1 MAEATAGATDSFP
14 LADRPRLR
22 PIEVIP
28 RQERGRRVFVLRDP
42 SDTSIDSLT
51 VSEGAAQVLALLA
64 DGRRTVA
71 ELSSALV
78 LRGVVITESQLRTF
92 LTQLDEGGYL
102 EGPRAAF
109 RFEQRRSK
117 FLAEPARPAVH
128 TGAYSADPDEL
139 RRMLRAGYLD
149 PDGPGDTPQEPGRG
163 QEPPPLRAAIAPHV
177 DLHRGAPTY
186 SWAYKALAEAQPA
199 ELYVVLG
206 TCHTP
211 VDGHFAATRKA
222 YATPLGPVPADID
235 FLDRLERGWGRDLYQ
250 GEFSHAGEHSIEFQ
264 AVYLRALGLAGE
276 GIAPIV
282 PILCD
287 SLHSI
292 VAPGQSPGETD
303 IVSSF
308 LTALQQAL
316 ATDGRRMTL
325 IAAVDLAH
333 IGPQFGDSWSVD
345 LQHQAR
351 VRTADLEM
359 LDLVIAPDADAYY
372 AQVMRD
378 RDARRICGLT
388 PIYLLTRL
396 MQAEQRPG
404 ELLRYTQ
411 WVAPDQSSSV
421 TFVSA
426 IFR

>member
-1 MAEATAGATDSFP
+1 MAEAAAGATDSFP

-28 RQERGRRVFVLRDP
+28 RQDRGRRSFVLRDP
-42 SDTSIDSLT
+42 SDASINPLT
-51 VSEGAAQVLALLA
+51 VSDGAAQILALLA

-102 EGPRAAF
+102 EGPRAAY
-109 RFEQRRSK
+109 RLEQRRSK
-117 FLAEPARPAVH
+117 FLAEPDRPAVH

-139 RRMLRAGYLD
+139 RRLLRAGYLA
-149 PDGPGDTPQEPGRG
+149 PDGPGSAPVERSEHPPG
-163 QEPPPLRAAIAPHV
+163 LRAAIAPHV

-186 SWAYKALAEAQPA
+186 SWAYKALAEAEPA
-199 ELYVVLG
+199 ELYVILG

-222 YATPLGPVPADID
+222 YATPLGPVPADTD
-235 FLDRLERGWGRDLYQ
+235 FLDRLERGWGYDLYR

-264 AVYLRALGLAGE
+264 AVYLRALGLAGA
-276 GIAPIV
+276 GSAPIV

-292 VAPGQSPGETD
+292 VAPGQSPRETD
-303 IVSSF
+303 IVSGF

-316 ATDGRRMTL
+316 AADGRRITL

-333 IGPQFGDSWSVD
+333 VGPQFGDSWSVD
-345 LQHQAR
+345 LQRQAR
-351 VRTADLEM
+351 VGSADREM
-359 LDLVIAPDADAYY
+359 LDLILAPDADAYY

-388 PIYLLTRL
+388 PIYLLTAL
-396 MQAEQRPG
+396 MQAEQRSG

-411 WVAPDQSSSV
+411 WVAPDRSSSV